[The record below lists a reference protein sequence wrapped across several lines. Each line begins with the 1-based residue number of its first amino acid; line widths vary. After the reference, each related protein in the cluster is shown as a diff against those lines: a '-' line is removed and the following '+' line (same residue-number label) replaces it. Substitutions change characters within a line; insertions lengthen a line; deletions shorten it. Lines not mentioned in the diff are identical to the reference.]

1 MTDHINE
8 GHKKIKNHKCEECG
22 YAANAGNLKVHIT
35 AVHKKIRN
43 VVWDECGYA
52 ASGKSNLTS
61 HIKGVH
67 QKIKDYVCGA
77 VNTLPQDSRANKTRR
92 KFLREQQEKPPF
104 MILVLET
111 IKFTKAG
118 ERNIWNLLLL
128 IKNCKINM

>member
-1 MTDHINE
+1 MASASNILSKSKLTNHINE

-22 YAANAGNLKVHIT
+22 YVANAGNLKIHIK

-43 VVWDECGYA
+43 VVWDECGYF
-52 ASGKSNLTS
+52 KC
-61 HIKGVH
+61 IV
-67 QKIKDYVCGA
+67 KIM
-77 VNTLPQDSRANKTRR
+77 ANKTCR

-111 IKFTKAG
+111 IEFTKAG

-128 IKNCKINM
+128 IKNAK